1 MNEENKELG
10 VGMVRPDGVAER
22 SQSLCTY
29 AKQKQYKSA
38 DYHVSNPDYG
48 DMIIEMV
55 GKIEDE
61 RFLKRIYISLRDYVK
76 EKAE

>member
-38 DYHVSNPDYG
+38 DYHVTNSDYG

-61 RFLKRIYISLRDYVK
+61 RLLKYFYIFMSEKLKRAR
-76 EKAE
+76 